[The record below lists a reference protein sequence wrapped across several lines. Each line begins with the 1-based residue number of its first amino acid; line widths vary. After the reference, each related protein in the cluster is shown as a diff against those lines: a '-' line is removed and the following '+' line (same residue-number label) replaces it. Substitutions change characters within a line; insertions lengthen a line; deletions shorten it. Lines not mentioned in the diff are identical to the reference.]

1 MKTIA
6 LLSALVLPSL
16 ALADGFFCKGN
27 TTGLDFKVI
36 NHTKASAGTRTP
48 AIMVISSPY
57 VISDRKTIAVFSAQN
72 QTLAYRGRGV
82 YEGQVDLRFPET
94 GRKGENIAGTK
105 LGELKSIQLD
115 IEFSYSHNDS
125 SLANSVAEIPGKVFY
140 LKRTG
145 EILEESAVCKRYH
158 KE

>member
-6 LLSALVLPSL
+6 LLSLLVLSST
-16 ALADGFFCKGN
+16 ARADGFFCKGGN
-27 TTGLDFKVI
+27 TGLDFKVI
-36 NHTKASAGTRTP
+36 NHTSPAAGTRSP
-48 AIMVISSPY
+48 AVMVISSPY
-57 VISDRKTIAVFSAQN
+57 VISGRKTIAVFTSEN
-72 QTLAYRGRGV
+72 RTLEYRGRGV

-125 SLANSVAEIPGKVFY
+125 SLANSVAEIPGKIFY

-145 EILEESAVCKRYH
+145 EILEETAVCKRYH

>member
-1 MKTIA
+1 MKTIV
-6 LLSALVLPSL
+6 LLSVLILPSL

-27 TTGLDFKVI
+27 HTGLDFKVI
-36 NHTKASAGTRTP
+36 NHTRASAGTRTP
-48 AIMVISSPY
+48 AVMVISSPY
-57 VISDRKTIAVFSAQN
+57 VISDRKTIAVFSAKN
-72 QTLAYRGRGV
+72 HTLAYRGRGV
-82 YEGQVDLRFPET
+82 YEGQVDLRYPET

-115 IEFSYSHNDS
+115 IEFSYSHHDS

-145 EILEESAVCKRYH
+145 EILEESVVCKRYH